1 MSGDPT
7 NPPAEQWII
16 SDGLIKVADTIS
28 THVMRD
34 ENCVRITFGQSV
46 GNVVLE
52 VATFIVQRDV
62 AEAFGGSL
70 LALGNKPRP
79 GE

>member
-1 MSGDPT
+1 MSDNT
-7 NPPAEQWII
+7 NPPAAEWII

-28 THVMRD
+28 AHVMRD
-34 ENCVRITFGQSV
+34 EDCVRITLGQSV
-46 GNVVLE
+46 GNVVVE
-52 VATFIVQRDV
+52 IGTFLVQRDV

-70 LALGNKPRP
+70 LSLGNKPRP